1 MAAALDRAAFF
12 AAARANPF
20 GGGLTQSQVDG
31 MSAMLDMSPV
41 LMSSAALAYCFAT
54 AHHETGGA
62 MQPRVENLNYT
73 SAARIRQVWPKRFA
87 TDSAAAPF
95 VRNPQGLAN
104 KVYGGRLGNTLPNDG
119 WDFRGMGLV
128 QATGR
133 DNARRATKRL
143 RELGYITSVQDL
155 EATPSLMLD
164 PDISAAMLF
173 VGLSEGWYTGTKL
186 SDYFGAGKNDPVGAR
201 KMVNPD
207 GNGPAIAVTH
217 TAFLKALSAAGHAP
231 GKVAPSVPVA
241 PVEIAPVPPF
251 VSGGLV
257 SAPEH
262 PPLVGERPSEQTM
275 PPLPAPALAPAA
287 PSLGARLLSWLSRPW
302 FG

>member
-12 AAARANPF
+12 AAARAKPF
-20 GGGLTQSQVDG
+20 GGGLTQAQVDG
-31 MSAMLDMSPV
+31 MNAMLDMAPV

-62 MQPRVENLNYT
+62 MQPRTENLNYT
-73 SAARIRQVWPKRFA
+73 SAARIRQVWPSRFP
-87 TDSAAAPF
+87 TEVSAGPY

-104 KVYGGRLGNTLPNDG
+104 KVYGGRLGNTLANDG

-143 RELGYITSVQDL
+143 RELGYLTSKQDL
-155 EATPSLMLD
+155 EATPSLMLE

-173 VGLSEGWYTGTKL
+173 VGLTEGWYTGRKL

-207 GNGPAIAVTH
+207 GNGPDIAVTNA
-217 TAFLKALSAAGHAP
+217 AFLKALTAAGHAP
-231 GKVAPSVPVA
+231 GKVTPSAPVA
-241 PVEIAPVPPF
+241 PVEVVPLPPSTGPVFAPAPRKPADPPPPDT
-251 VSGGLV
+251 GGV
-257 SAPEH
+257 SA
-262 PPLVGERPSEQTM
+262 S
-275 PPLPAPALAPAA
+275 
-287 PSLGARLLSWLSRPW
+287 SSLLSRILSR
-302 FG
+302 FSTKA

>member
-12 AAARANPF
+12 AAARVNPF

-54 AHHETGGA
+54 THHETGGA

-217 TAFLKALSAAGHAP
+217 AAFLKALTAAGHAP
-231 GKVAPSVPVA
+231 GKATPSAPVA
-241 PVEIAPVPPF
+241 PVEV
-251 VSGGLV
+251 V
-257 SAPEH
+257 
-262 PPLVGERPSEQTM
+262 
-275 PPLPAPALAPAA
+275 PLPPSTGPVFAPAPRNPGSAAPSLPTPVLPPAS